1 MQFNGVSYGIPSGGR
16 APAFLNPTPG
26 AANGPALMEIAPA
39 VTNVTENPP
48 QLVEKQP
55 LTIYATVTQRAGAV
69 NAVKLTYRIGFG
81 SEQTLVMSDTGVG
94 IYSATIP
101 ASAYSAG
108 DMVRWYVTAGT
119 SGGEMTR
126 EPPFPNETE
135 SAEYLGTV
143 VTDPNINA
151 NQPVL
156 HWFTADTANADRRV
170 GTRASLF
177 FKGRFYDNIFCPRM
191 RQKMLS

>member
-1 MQFNGVSYGIPSGGR
+1 MQRSRSGR
-16 APAFLNPTPG
+16 AS
-26 AANGPALMEIAPA
+26 
-39 VTNVTENPP
+39 
-48 QLVEKQP
+48 
-55 LTIYATVTQRAGAV
+55 

-143 VTDPNINA
+143 SLTLTLTLTSRCCTGSQRYPN
-151 NQPVL
+151 P
-156 HWFTADTANADRRV
+156 DRRV

-177 FKGRFYDNIFCPRM
+177 FKGRFYDNIFCRTRGAEHRQLAEAQIQVRLLPR
-191 RQKMLS
+191 RALFLERRRAGR